1 MKKIRRQFGLLA
13 LGGAGY
19 GAIELLW
26 RGFTHW
32 TMVLTGGFCFSI
44 LYNLCGAME
53 RCRRWQK
60 CLAGS
65 AIITVVEFGVGC
77 LVNLRLKWNVW
88 DYTNVPGN
96 LLGQI
101 CLPFRFVWF
110 LLCAPA
116 TALCDK
122 LRRREAHSVRAL
134 PEGSKARAA

>member
-53 RCRRWQK
+53 RCRRWQNAWQAAPSSQWWN
-60 CLAGS
+60 LA
-65 AIITVVEFGVGC
+65 
-77 LVNLRLKWNVW
+77 
-88 DYTNVPGN
+88 
-96 LLGQI
+96 
-101 CLPFRFVWF
+101 
-110 LLCAPA
+110 
-116 TALCDK
+116 
-122 LRRREAHSVRAL
+122 
-134 PEGSKARAA
+134 